1 MSDPMTPGPYR
12 PIEAESS
19 GLPALARTLAP
30 LVLLACLVLSFFPDV
45 LRRVLPGWHG
55 DPNLIRVGAFVALFV
70 FAAGNAVA
78 SQRRRNAALRAA
90 FAEFA
95 ARTGGQA
102 EDRPP
107 RATASGWEGGPQVS
121 YSVSGFKAVLGQER
135 GKSSAYSYRL
145 VADVA
150 LRRDFQL
157 QVVPGGAA
165 MRFLFSKSFV
175 VPVLTVA
182 IRTSASSRAGVP
194 GRSGAS
200 GVGSTPDVSSAGR
213 EALLER
219 IRYIGSDPITI
230 GDETFDRNFLVKASD
245 ASDGKAFVSDPSVR
259 AALAALRERA
269 PQFQLGLESE
279 TPAGPG
285 RLLVTISVP
294 NPSGEAFVAMDA
306 VLRAA
311 FLRLDRMDLLPAGT
325 RGAA

>member
-12 PIEAESS
+12 PIETESS
-19 GLPALARTLAP
+19 GLPTLARTLVP

-55 DPNLIRVGAFVALFV
+55 DPTSIRVGAFVALFV
-70 FAAGNAVA
+70 FAAANAVA

-102 EDRPP
+102 EDRPL

-121 YSVSGFKAVLGQER
+121 YRVSGFKAVLGQER

-157 QVVPGGAA
+157 QIVPGGAA

-194 GRSGAS
+194 GRSGTS
-200 GVGSTPDVSSAGR
+200 GATPNVPSAGR

-245 ASDGKAFVSDPSVR
+245 TSDGKAFVSDPSVR

-269 PQFQLGLESE
+269 PQFMLGLESE
-279 TPAGPG
+279 TLGGPG

-311 FLRLDRMDLLPAGT
+311 VLRLDRMDLLPAGT